1 MVFGGSGRKV
11 MVIAV
16 VGVIVL
22 VVIIFSIPFNIV
34 PYRTIEIYQDIEMK
48 QEPYVDTES
57 YVSLEICEREEPVYD
72 GTPYSVPEGISA
84 PFSVT
89 QADTRLVGRF
99 ELPAPGGFYVYS
111 SAGKIVYEQLGT
123 QGNVD
128 IYLPKGDYKA
138 LLRERVSWEERVSLN
153 LKLQWTELCE
163 VTRHR
168 EVTKYREV
176 PVTVEKQRTVTE
188 CKKVSLWEVI
198 F

>member
-1 MVFGGSGRKV
+1 M
-11 MVIAV
+11 
-16 VGVIVL
+16 
-22 VVIIFSIPFNIV
+22 
-34 PYRTIEIYQDIEMK
+34 
-48 QEPYVDTES
+48 
-57 YVSLEICEREEPVYD
+57 EICEREESVYD

-84 PFSVT
+84 PFSIT
-89 QADTRLVGRF
+89 KTDTRLVGRF

-128 IYLPKGDYKA
+128 IYLPKDDYEA
-138 LLRERVSWEERVSLN
+138 LLRERVSWEERVYLN
-153 LKLQWTELCE
+153 LKLQWTEQCE

-188 CKKVSLWEVI
+188 YKKASLWEVI
-198 F
+198 FGN